1 VRLFTF
7 PGTYEDDRGVEPL
20 EWRISPTWPVGW
32 APGYAVSTVI
42 RGVRVR
48 GGDFDT
54 LLPRQRGDADGLLRW
69 DRFGLVECVLS
80 GDIPITVESGGV
92 ARPAVLRF
100 RLDLRWSFRQDPGS
114 GILRLTCLLDGVE
127 ADVTDDLFE
136 DGLLALDAALPGDHR
151 IKGCITCDSADRS
164 PTGHGL
170 SGMRCRR
177 DADVAGVPSTS
188 GVTEE
193 VLETYLCTSFRRRPA
208 AA

>member
-1 VRLFTF
+1 VRLLTF
-7 PGTYEDDRGVEPL
+7 PGTYEDERGVEPL

-54 LLPRQRGDADGLLRW
+54 LLPRVRGEGDGLLRW
-69 DRFGLVECVLS
+69 DRLGLVECVLG

-100 RLDLRWSFRQDPGS
+100 TLDLRRSSRADPRT
-114 GILRLTCLLDGVE
+114 GILRLTCELDGVE
-127 ADVTDDLFE
+127 TTVTDDWFE
-136 DGLLALDAALPGDHR
+136 DGLVKLETVLPGGHR
-151 IKGCITCDSADRS
+151 IMACLTCEYAHHS

-170 SGMRCRR
+170 TGMRCRR
-177 DADVAGVPSTS
+177 DADVAGVR

-193 VLETYLCTSFRRRPA
+193 VLETYLCTSFRRRLTA
-208 AA
+208 A

>member
-1 VRLFTF
+1 MRSLTF

-32 APGYAVSTVI
+32 APQYAVSTVI

-54 LLPRQRGDADGLLRW
+54 LLPRVRGEGDGLLRW
-69 DRFGLVECVLS
+69 DRLGLVECVLA

-92 ARPAVLRF
+92 ARPVVLRF
-100 RLDLRWSFRQDPGS
+100 TLDLRRSSRADPRT
-114 GILRLTCLLDGVE
+114 GILRLTCVLDGVE
-127 ADVTDDLFE
+127 TTVTDDWFE
-136 DGLLALDAALPGDHR
+136 DGLVALETVLPGGHR
-151 IKGCITCDSADRS
+151 IMACLTCEYADHS

-170 SGMRCRR
+170 TGMRCRR
-177 DADVAGVPSTS
+177 DADVAGVR

-193 VLETYLCTSFRRRPA
+193 VLETYLCTSFRRRLTA
-208 AA
+208 A